1 MYGNESRDR
10 LMAIETRSGEV
21 TAPGRPIAM
30 GSEKRQAPIAW
41 LLCRAGSHHFALPMQ
56 HVVETMR
63 MLPVEKVAGC
73 PPIVCGF
80 SVIRGA
86 PTPVID
92 AALLFDGEP
101 GPYER
106 LVTVRTGKRTI
117 ALAMQA
123 VVGVW
128 ELTDDELDDL
138 PPLLGN
144 VEAIAG
150 LTTFDQHL
158 VFLLRAV
165 RIIPDDVL
173 DQLNAAGAQA

>member
-1 MYGNESRDR
+1 MKSRDR
-10 LMAIETRSGEV
+10 LMAIEIRPSEV
-21 TAPGRPIAM
+21 TTPGPPIVM
-30 GSEKRQAPIAW
+30 GSGKRHAPVTW

-63 MLPVEKVAGC
+63 VLPIEQVAGC
-73 PPIVCGF
+73 PPIVCGV

-101 GPYER
+101 GQRER

-117 ALAMQA
+117 ALATQA

-128 ELTDDELDDL
+128 QMADDELGDL
-138 PPLLGN
+138 PPLLGDG
-144 VEAIAG
+144 EAIAG
-150 LTTFDQHL
+150 LTTLDQQL
-158 VFLLRAV
+158 VFLLRAA
-165 RIIPDDVL
+165 RIIPDDIL
-173 DQLNAAGAQA
+173 DQLNAAGAQV

>member
-1 MYGNESRDR
+1 MKSRDR
-10 LMAIETRSGEV
+10 LMAIEARPSEATR
-21 TAPGRPIAM
+21 PGHPMGM
-30 GSEKRQAPIAW
+30 GSGKRHAPVAW

-56 HVVETMR
+56 HVIETMR
-63 MLPVEKVAGC
+63 VLPIESVAGC

-92 AALLFDGEP
+92 AALLFDGQP
-101 GPYER
+101 GQRER

-117 ALAMQA
+117 ALATQA
-123 VVGVW
+123 VVGVRQVS
-128 ELTDDELDDL
+128 DDELDDL
-138 PPLLGN
+138 PPLLGE

-150 LTTFDQHL
+150 LTMLDQQL
-158 VFLLRAV
+158 VFLLRAA

-173 DQLNAAGAQA
+173 DRLPAAGAQA

>member
-1 MYGNESRDR
+1 
-10 LMAIETRSGEV
+10 MAIETRPSEV
-21 TAPGRPIAM
+21 KAPGRPIAM
-30 GSEKRQAPIAW
+30 GSGKRGAPLTW

-63 MLPVEKVAGC
+63 MLPIEKVAGC
-73 PPIVCGF
+73 PPIVCGL

-101 GPYER
+101 GQCER

-117 ALAMQA
+117 ALATQA

-128 ELTDDELDDL
+128 EMADDELDDL
-138 PPLLGN
+138 PPLLSD
-144 VEAIAG
+144 VEAIGG
-150 LTTFDQHL
+150 LATLDQHL
-158 VFLLRAV
+158 VFLLRAA
-165 RIIPDDVL
+165 RIIPEDIL
-173 DQLNAAGAQA
+173 DQLSAAGAQA

>member
-1 MYGNESRDR
+1 
-10 LMAIETRSGEV
+10 MALETRPSE
-21 TAPGRPIAM
+21 AMEPGRPIATR
-30 GSEKRQAPIAW
+30 GGASHAPATW

-63 MLPVEKVAGC
+63 VLPIEPVAGC

-92 AALLFDGEP
+92 AALLFDAQCGQR
-101 GPYER
+101 ER

-117 ALAMQA
+117 ALATQA
-123 VVGVW
+123 VVGVRQMA
-128 ELTDDELDDL
+128 DDDMDEL
-138 PPLLGN
+138 PPLLAD

-150 LTTFDQHL
+150 LTTLDQQL
-158 VFLLRAV
+158 VFLLRAA
-165 RIIPDDVL
+165 RIIPDAIL
-173 DQLNAAGAQA
+173 DQLDAAGAKV

>member
-1 MYGNESRDR
+1 
-10 LMAIETRSGEV
+10 MAIETRPIEA
-21 TAPGRPIAM
+21 TALGRPTAATD
-30 GSEKRQAPIAW
+30 SDKRHAPVSW
-41 LLCRAGSHHFALPMQ
+41 LLCRAASHHFALPMQ

-63 MLPVEKVAGC
+63 MLPIEAVAGC
-73 PPIVCGF
+73 PPMVRGF
-80 SVIRGA
+80 SIIRGV

-92 AALLFDGEP
+92 AAVLFDGQP
-101 GPYER
+101 GQCER

-128 ELTDDELDDL
+128 EMAGDELDDL

-150 LTTFDQHL
+150 LTTLDRQL
-158 VFLLRAV
+158 VFLLRAA

-173 DQLNAAGAQA
+173 DQLSAAGAQA

>member
-1 MYGNESRDR
+1 
-10 LMAIETRSGEV
+10 MAIETRPSEV
-21 TAPGRPIAM
+21 TAPGRPMAT
-30 GSEKRQAPIAW
+30 GSGTRHAPETW
-41 LLCRAGSHHFALPMQ
+41 LLCRAGDHHFALPMQ
-56 HVVETMR
+56 HVIETMR
-63 MLPVEKVAGC
+63 MLPVERVAGC

-92 AALLFDGEP
+92 AALLFDGQS
-101 GPYER
+101 GPYAR

-123 VVGVW
+123 VVGVR
-128 ELTDDELDDL
+128 EVADNELDDL

-150 LTTFDQHL
+150 LMTLDHQL
-158 VFLLRAV
+158 VFLLRAA
-165 RIIPDDVL
+165 RIIPDDIL

>member
-1 MYGNESRDR
+1 
-10 LMAIETRSGEV
+10 MAIETRPSEV
-21 TAPGRPIAM
+21 TAPRRPIAM
-30 GSEKRQAPIAW
+30 GSGKRHAPVTW
-41 LLCRAGSHHFALPMQ
+41 LLCRAASHHFALPMQ

-63 MLPVEKVAGC
+63 MQPVESVAGC

-80 SVIRGA
+80 SVIRGV

-92 AALLFDGEP
+92 AALLFDGQP
-101 GPYER
+101 GQRER

-117 ALAMQA
+117 ALATQA

-128 ELTDDELDDL
+128 EMADDELDNL

-144 VEAIAG
+144 VEVIAG
-150 LTTFDQHL
+150 LATLDQQL
-158 VFLLRAV
+158 VFLLRAA
-165 RIIPDDVL
+165 RIIPDDIL